1 MQNEIAEGLRIMS
14 EQTKAHEIEW
24 KLQAKSKDKTYA
36 IFVPYIDARA
46 LIKRLSEA
54 FSNCWSKKTEY
65 MCPLEMNG
73 KVEHMFRTTI
83 SVKSLEEIIEI
94 SRDGY
99 APATDIE
106 PTKGGES
113 DSFKR
118 AGVMFGF
125 GIDLY
130 SFPEVRVE
138 LNQAGYAPFNMDKAF
153 ETVYHVYRSGQVS
166 SSDTVMITQK
176 LTVHLVEYGKPGK
189 ELKAT
194 PSKAAPVTDAVEEEK
209 KPLVLPNTLEEVQRG
224 LFQGKGTIKPT
235 DFGKIID
242 NWIENGA
249 VLMYHMYIYTYK
261 DGKLYFWA
269 LNEHQLRT
277 AKSQAKSTVG

>member
-1 MQNEIAEGLRIMS
+1 L
-14 EQTKAHEIEW
+14 
-24 KLQAKSKDKTYA
+24 
-36 IFVPYIDARA
+36 
-46 LIKRLSEA
+46 
-54 FSNCWSKKTEY
+54 
-65 MCPLEMNG
+65 
-73 KVEHMFRTTI
+73 
-83 SVKSLEEIIEI
+83 EI
-94 SRDGY
+94 SRDGF

-153 ETVYHVYRSGQVS
+153 ETVYNVYRSGQVS
-166 SSDTVMITQK
+166 SSDSVMITQK

-194 PSKAAPVTDAVEEEK
+194 STAKAKEQSEPVQKELE
-209 KPLVLPNTLEEVQRG
+209 LPKTLEEVQRN
-224 LFQGKGTIKPT
+224 LFQKTGIIKPA
-235 DFGKIID
+235 DFGKIMD
-242 NWIENGA
+242 NWEENGA

-261 DGKLYFWA
+261 EGKLYFWA
-269 LNEHQLRT
+269 LNDSQLRT
-277 AKSQAKSTVG
+277 AKSKAKSTFG

>member
-1 MQNEIAEGLRIMS
+1 
-14 EQTKAHEIEW
+14 
-24 KLQAKSKDKTYA
+24 
-36 IFVPYIDARA
+36 
-46 LIKRLSEA
+46 
-54 FSNCWSKKTEY
+54 
-65 MCPLEMNG
+65 
-73 KVEHMFRTTI
+73 MFRTTI

-130 SFPEVRVE
+130 TFPEVRVE
-138 LNQAGYAPFNMDKAF
+138 LNENGYAPFNMDKAF
-153 ETVYHVYRSGQVS
+153 DTVYQVYRSGQVTS
-166 SSDTVMITQK
+166 NDTVYITKK
-176 LTVHLVEYGKPGK
+176 LTVHLVEFGKPGK

-194 PSKAAPVTDAVEEEK
+194 ASKAEPVSDVVTEK
-209 KPLVLPNTLEEVQRG
+209 EKELVLPKTLEEVQRG

-242 NWIENGA
+242 NWVENGA
-249 VLMYHMYIYTYK
+249 VLMYYMYIYTYK
-261 DGKLYFWA
+261 DGKLFFWA

-277 AKSQAKSTVG
+277 AKGQAKSTVG